1 MKRVAVFPGTFD
13 PITFGHVELVERTL
27 SLFDEVVI
35 AVAMVS
41 GKQTLYTLDQRLKQT
56 RAVFKDNTAIKVDAL
71 DGLLVDFVQQ
81 WQQQGHQVTVV
92 RGVRNVMDFESEKQQ
107 FLVNRLALEYET
119 IFLPTEGLFADIS
132 STLVRQMILAKTSQS
147 RLEQWVPKEVFSC

>member
-56 RAVFKDNTAIKVDAL
+56 RAVFKVDAL

>member
-41 GKQTLYTLDQRLKQT
+41 GKQTLYTLDQHLKQT